1 MMKLFRK
8 RAAPEMTA
16 PLTPRDFSVPANTRV
31 YAVGDIHG
39 RAGLLKKMLAAITE
53 DASKYPESNI
63 VEVFLGDYVDRGME
77 SREVIDLLLAAPP
90 KGHQRICLKG
100 NHEEAML
107 KFLAE
112 PTVLREWATFG
123 GYATLASYGIQIPQ
137 SMQPAALMQVR
148 DCFMENLPPTHLHFL
163 RNLHYSHSVGDY
175 LFVHAGIDP
184 KLAIADQDPSRLL
197 WIREPFLQYSGY
209 FEQYVVHGHTPIAAA
224 DIRNNRANLDV
235 SAAAKN
241 SLCALV
247 IRGNERSPLL
257 VTD

>member
-1 MMKLFRK
+1 MMRLFRK
-8 RAAPEMTA
+8 REQPAAAPLA
-16 PLTPRDFSVPANTRV
+16 PRDFRVPPNTRV

-39 RAGLLKKMLAAITE
+39 KDILLKKMLAAIAA
-53 DASKYPESNI
+53 DAANYPGAKIIEL
-63 VEVFLGDYVDRGME
+63 FLGDYVDRGMG
-77 SREVIDLLLAAPP
+77 SKEVIDLLLAAPAN
-90 KGHQRICLKG
+90 GHERIFLKG

-137 SMQPAALMQVR
+137 SMQPAALVEVR
-148 DCFMENLPPTHLHFL
+148 NRLLEKMPPAHLQFLKNLRLLHV
-163 RNLHYSHSVGDY
+163 VGDY

-184 KLAIADQDPSRLL
+184 KRSIEAQDPDKLL
-197 WIREPFLQYSGY
+197 WIRQPFLQHAGY
-209 FEQYVVHGHTPIAAA
+209 FERYVVHGHTPVAEPEILH
-224 DIRNNRANLDV
+224 NRANMDV

-241 SLCALV
+241 SLCALIV
-247 IRGNERSPLL
+247 NESKRTSLL